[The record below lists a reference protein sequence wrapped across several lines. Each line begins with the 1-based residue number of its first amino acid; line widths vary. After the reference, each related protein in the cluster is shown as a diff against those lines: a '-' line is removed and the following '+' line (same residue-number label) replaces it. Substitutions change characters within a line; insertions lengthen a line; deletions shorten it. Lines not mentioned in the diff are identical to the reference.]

1 MVELK
6 LNKVLFLPLLSLYL
20 PSSSYSAPTAL
31 RILFQLIN
39 QHKVGA
45 RHESI
50 RQRVE
55 QIMAN
60 VRIQRL

>member
-31 RILFQLIN
+31 D
-39 QHKVGA
+39 
-45 RHESI
+45 I
-50 RQRVE
+50 RQEVE
-55 QIMAN
+55 QIKVISSFSCHVFN
-60 VRIQRL
+60 DF